1 MLEEV
6 LTEDLVETHYKAVD
20 RDDAVRE
27 AGRLLVKK
35 GVAKEEYI
43 EAMIENVKVNGT
55 YIVIAPGIAMPH
67 ARPEKGAQ
75 GIGFALVSLADP
87 VVFGHPKND
96 PVQLVIALCA
106 IDHQTHLNA
115 LSDLAELLSDPVN
128 VEKILQADTP
138 AEVLEVTNRK

>member
-27 AGRLLVKK
+27 AGRLLVKR

-67 ARPEKGAQ
+67 ARPEKGAR
-75 GIGFALVSLADP
+75 GIGFALVSRGC
-87 VVFGHPKND
+87 GHFLGPLGHIAQG
-96 PVQLVIALCA
+96 PSVLVRT
-106 IDHQTHLNA
+106 Q
-115 LSDLAELLSDPVN
+115 
-128 VEKILQADTP
+128 P
-138 AEVLEVTNRK
+138 AQ